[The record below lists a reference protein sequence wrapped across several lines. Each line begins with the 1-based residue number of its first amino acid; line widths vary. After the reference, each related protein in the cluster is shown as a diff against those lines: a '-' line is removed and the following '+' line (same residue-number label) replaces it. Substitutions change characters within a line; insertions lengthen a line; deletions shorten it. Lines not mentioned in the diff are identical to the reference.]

1 MVKFLKLYEKI
12 GIFILIVLAGIF
24 LAIAS
29 PNFLKTDTILN
40 IITQG
45 TYGVIVG
52 FGMVLAIT
60 SGGFDLSVD
69 AVVGLTSVFLS
80 LLIPNIGIPSAI
92 ILSILISFFVG
103 FLNGLIITKF
113 GVNPLITTLS
123 MATIIRGASL
133 LIAKGRQIPISVE
146 KFTVICTGKLIGV
159 PNPIWIMLVLFILF
173 FLLLN
178 QTPYGRHICAI
189 GSNES
194 AARISGLNVTFVKIM
209 VYILVSFTASINGVI
224 RTSQAMI
231 GIPSMAP
238 GFTLLV
244 ITITILGGTSLS
256 GGKGNLIG
264 AVFAG
269 IFISMIYYGLNL
281 IGVQYFYQLLSVGL
295 VLLFALFVDGLRK
308 RYLETAKIKGIKV

>member
-1 MVKFLKLYEKI
+1 
-12 GIFILIVLAGIF
+12 
-24 LAIAS
+24 
-29 PNFLKTDTILN
+29 
-40 IITQG
+40 
-45 TYGVIVG
+45 
-52 FGMVLAIT
+52 MVLAIT

-92 ILSILISFFVG
+92 ILSILISCFVG

-146 KFTVICTGKLIGV
+146 KFTVIGTGKLIGV

-209 VYILVSFTASINGVI
+209 VYVLVSFTASINGVI

>member
-1 MVKFLKLYEKI
+1 MIKFLKLYEKI
-12 GIFILIVLAGIF
+12 GIFILIVIAGVF

-45 TYGVIVG
+45 TYGAIVG

-69 AVVGLTSVFLS
+69 AVVALTSVFLS
-80 LLIPNIGIPSAI
+80 ILIPDIGIPSAI
-92 ILSILISFFVG
+92 IISVIISCFVG
-103 FLNGLIITKF
+103 FLNGVIITKF

-123 MATIIRGASL
+123 MATIIRGVSL
-133 LIAKGRQIPISVE
+133 LVANGKQIPISE
-146 KFTVICTGKLIGV
+146 TRFSLIGTGKLLGIPV
-159 PNPIWIMLVLFILF
+159 PIYIMLALFIIF
-173 FLLLN
+173 YLLLN
-178 QTPYGRHICAI
+178 QTSLGRHICAV

-194 AARISGLNVTFVKIM
+194 AARISGLNVTIVKIM
-209 VYILVSFTASINGVI
+209 VYVLVSFTASINGVI

-256 GGKGNLIG
+256 GGKGNLVG

-281 IGVQYFYQLLSVGL
+281 IKVEYFYQLLSVGL
-295 VLLFALFVDGLRK
+295 VLIFALFVDGLRK
-308 RYLETAKIKGIKV
+308 RFLEAARIKGIKV